1 VTPSIDA
8 HTHFWRLDRGDYSW
22 LTKDLAPIHRDFG
35 PDELRPF
42 LARHGIASTILVQ
55 AAATMAETRYL
66 LELARQ
72 TPYVAGVVGWADFE
86 APEAVDTIAAL
97 AADPLLVGMRPM
109 VQDIADDDWLLSSA
123 LAPAFRALVAHDLAL
138 DALTL
143 PRHLPRLV
151 RLLDRHPDLR
161 VLVDHGSKPAIRERR
176 LDPWR
181 AHMAALASHA
191 GVHCK
196 ISGLATEAAP
206 DWSLDD
212 LRPYVEHLVD
222 TFSAGRLVW
231 GSDWPVINLA
241 GGYDRWRAATQALL
255 APLQEAE
262 QGAVL
267 GGNAARFYLARRGR
281 R

>member
-1 VTPSIDA
+1 MIPSIDA

-22 LTKDLAPIHRDFG
+22 LTRDLAPIYRDFG

-42 LARHGIASTILVQ
+42 LACHGIASTILVQ
-55 AAATMAETRYL
+55 AAASVAETRYL

-72 TPYVAGVVGWADFE
+72 TPCVAGVVGWADFE
-86 APEAVDTIAAL
+86 APEAADTIAEL

-109 VQDIADDDWLLSSA
+109 VQDIADDDWLLRPT
-123 LAPAFRALVAHDLAL
+123 LAPAFRALIAHDLAF

-161 VLVDHGSKPAIRERR
+161 AIVDHGSKPAILERR

-181 AHMAALASHA
+181 ADMVAVASRA

-196 ISGLATEAAP
+196 ISGLATEAGP
-206 DWSLDD
+206 DWSVDD
-212 LRPYVEHLVD
+212 LMPYVEHLVD
-222 TFSAGRLVW
+222 TFTAGRLVW
-231 GSDWPVINLA
+231 GSDWPVVNLA
-241 GGYDRWRAATQALL
+241 GGYDRWRAATKALL
-255 APLQEAE
+255 APLPEAE
-262 QGAVL
+262 QAHVL

>member
-1 VTPSIDA
+1 MIPSIDA

-22 LTKDLAPIHRDFG
+22 LTKDLAPIYRDFG

-55 AAATMAETRYL
+55 AAATVAETRYM
-66 LELARQ
+66 LELARR

-86 APEAVDTIAAL
+86 APEAADIIAEF

-109 VQDIADDDWLLSSA
+109 VQDIADDDWLLRSA
-123 LAPAFRALVAHDLAL
+123 LAPAFDALVAHDLAL

-143 PRHLPRLV
+143 PRHLPRLA

-161 VLVDHGSKPAIRERR
+161 VIVDHGSKPAVRERR

-181 AHMAALASHA
+181 ADMAAVATHA

-206 DWSLDD
+206 DWSVDD

-231 GSDWPVINLA
+231 GSDWPVLNLA

-255 APLQEAE
+255 APLPEAE
-262 QGAVL
+262 RAAVL
-267 GGNAARFYLARRGR
+267 GGNAVRFYLARRGR
-281 R
+281 Q